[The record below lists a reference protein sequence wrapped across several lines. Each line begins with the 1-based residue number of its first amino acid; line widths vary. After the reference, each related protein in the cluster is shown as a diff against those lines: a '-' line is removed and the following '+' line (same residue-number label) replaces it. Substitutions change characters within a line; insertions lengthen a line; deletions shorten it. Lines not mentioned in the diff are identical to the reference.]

1 MILLTYF
8 NVKKLKIAV
17 LVYLYILFF
26 IFKIRIKRRIFCFW
40 WHFYELF
47 VIIVQKILPNIDNYS
62 ETVKTN
68 KYSQKGVDN
77 EYLCEY
83 NTDIA
88 NDQ

>member
-1 MILLTYF
+1 MQILCIYT
-8 NVKKLKIAV
+8 
-17 LVYLYILFF
+17 
-26 IFKIRIKRRIFCFW
+26 FCFA
-40 WHFYELF
+40 YAKTACGG
-47 VIIVQKILPNIDNYS
+47 IKPPNIFNMYGFYVKFAQNTRQS
-62 ETVKTN
+62 VEGCSQKVKTN